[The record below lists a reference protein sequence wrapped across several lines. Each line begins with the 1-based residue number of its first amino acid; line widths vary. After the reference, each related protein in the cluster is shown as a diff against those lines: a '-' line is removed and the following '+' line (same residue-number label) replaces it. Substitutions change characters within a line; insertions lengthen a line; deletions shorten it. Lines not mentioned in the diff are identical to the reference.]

1 MNVLSCSQTYPE
13 LDTKFSVQSAAGRR
27 WVWVAESSWACSAES
42 LQSPGSLPTCC
53 GDCTVGSGH
62 LGLPCCGFF
71 LYRTQQPEIA
81 NTIIHITLMDLF
93 KISNKMSP
101 PQAPL
106 LPYSHDSVSQWHT
119 ALPGKLSLK
128 SVSTLVFSV
137 SRDLS
142 EQPAC
147 SKVASLTLLIF
158 YPRHRPFAVFLSL
171 SSHLSS
177 FRNRTPLLYFPNPI
191 NPHAAFNL
199 ERASF
204 QLSLKSTWKSA
215 FSNAPPL

>member
-1 MNVLSCSQTYPE
+1 MNILSCSQTYPE
-13 LDTKFSVQSAAGRR
+13 LDTKFSVQSAAERR
-27 WVWVAESSWACSAES
+27 WAWVAESSWACSAES
-42 LQSPGSLPTCC
+42 PQSPGSLPTCC

-62 LGLPCCGFF
+62 LELPCCGFF
-71 LYRTQQPEIA
+71 LYRIQQPEIA

-101 PQAPL
+101 PQAPP
-106 LPYSHDSVSQWHT
+106 LPYSHDSVSQWHM

-142 EQPAC
+142 EQPVC

-158 YPRHRPFAVFLSL
+158 YPRHRPFAHHTLQY
-171 SSHLSS
+171 SSHCPIISPAS
-177 FRNRTPLLYFPNPI
+177 DNWTPLLYFLNPI
-191 NPHAAFNL
+191 NQHAAFNL
-199 ERASF
+199 ECALHS
-204 QLSLKSTWKSA
+204 SS
-215 FSNAPPL
+215 P